1 MSFLFQK
8 LSISD
13 PYDGAIILPESDITP
28 IFPAPPP
35 PPESD
40 ALGQWEFGPSN
51 ASLASI
57 IGTSTLTP
65 FNPLNLPAYAEN
77 YVTPLAGGLYG
88 LVSTIADVG
97 PSWTHWAVVQYKT
110 TGGVLFGT
118 STSDSAA
125 GGGMLWINS
134 SNGFLTSTIRGFS
147 SGIAKVPA
155 GVVDGDWIFVALSMS
170 STGMSI
176 YVGNSDSVTVTGTYI
191 TPTTS
196 RFHTVG
202 NCYHAGAN
210 FYPALNHAS
219 HGIHGTAKT
228 PLELD
233 GIASR
238 VRARMALRGI
248 TVK

>member
-13 PYDGAIILPESDITP
+13 PYDGAIILPGSDITP

-40 ALGQWEFGPSN
+40 ALGQWEFGPNS
-51 ASLASI
+51 ASLISI
-57 IGTSTLTP
+57 IGTRTLTP
-65 FNPLNLPAYAEN
+65 FNQLNLPAYAAN

-88 LVSTIADVG
+88 LVSTVADVG
-97 PSWTHWAVVQYKT
+97 PSWTRWAVVQYKT

-118 STSDSAA
+118 STSDAAA
-125 GGGMLWINS
+125 GGGMLWINA
-134 SNGFLTSTIRGFS
+134 SNGFLTSTVRGFG
-147 SGIAKVPA
+147 SGIAKVPTGIA
-155 GVVDGDWIFVALSMS
+155 DGDWIFVALSMS
-170 STGMSI
+170 STGMII
-176 YVGNSDSVTVTGTYI
+176 YVGNSDVATITGTY
-191 TPTTS
+191 TAPAAL
-196 RFHTVG
+196 RYHTVG

-210 FYPALNHAS
+210 FYAALNHAS

-228 PLELD
+228 QLELD

-248 TVK
+248 TVR